1 MIILARA
8 DRHVSS
14 LARGR
19 SQSRCSRVRAHER
32 RAHQRRTHDRL
43 HRIAVLSAV
52 VFRAR
57 GGKRRRVRVHAV
69 MRRFASIFKI
79 DRVVVTMSLQG
90 LNFMDLAMLGFV
102 PTVTMLVLLNL

>member
-1 MIILARA
+1 
-8 DRHVSS
+8 
-14 LARGR
+14 
-19 SQSRCSRVRAHER
+19 
-32 RAHQRRTHDRL
+32 
-43 HRIAVLSAV
+43 
-52 VFRAR
+52 
-57 GGKRRRVRVHAV
+57 